1 MNAVL
6 NSGQLPQHTPE
17 FLKERKFLVVIPLLI
32 IPFLTM
38 AFWALGGGKQSA
50 SAFENSSAQGLNATL
65 PQAQFKDQKAQDK
78 MGVYQTVKTDSVS
91 SSSSGVSESFVKSMG
106 LDAAKAGHTDS
117 ATQCSTAN
125 LTGGPTVADVNEAKI
140 QAKLAAINQQI
151 NQPEQPNYGGGSA
164 SSPQSAADVKR
175 LELMMK
181 AMNGNGGGS
190 DPEMKQITQMLQ
202 QINDIQ
208 NPGNANNR
216 LRNQS
221 LKNHGRVYAV
231 AAAKDDDDEENPVSG
246 GMQVSYTSYD
256 GGNKTKKRR
265 SASTAETAGNTIQAV
280 VHEDQTLVSGAVI
293 KLRLLDGIY
302 INGKM
307 IPKGSFVYGTCSL
320 NNERLEIKIASIRY
334 LNNILPVALA
344 VYDLDGME
352 GLYVPGSIGRD
363 AAKNGVGDAV
373 QSMQIM
379 SMDQSV
385 GTQAASAGVE
395 AAKGLFNHKVKQIK
409 VKVKAGYEV
418 LLKDSN
424 DRDN

>member
-1 MNAVL
+1 MNAVS

-17 FLKERKFLVVIPLLI
+17 FLKERKFLVIMPLLI

-38 AFWALGGGKQSA
+38 AFWALGGGKHSS
-50 SAFENSSAQGLNATL
+50 SAFENSNAQGLNATL

-78 MGVYQTVKTDSVS
+78 MGVYQTVKTDSAS
-91 SSSSGVSESFVKSMG
+91 SANSGVSESFVKSMG
-106 LDAAKAGHTDS
+106 LDASQAGHIDS
-117 ATQCSTAN
+117 ATQRSTSN
-125 LTGGPTVADVNEAKI
+125 LTGGPTVADANEAKI

-151 NQPEQPNYGGGSA
+151 NQPEPANYGSGASA
-164 SSPQSAADVKR
+164 PQSTADVKR

-181 AMNGNGGGS
+181 AMNGNGGGN
-190 DPEMKQITQMLQ
+190 DPEMKQLTQMLQ

-208 NPGNANNR
+208 NPGNANIK

-231 AAAKDDDDEENPVSG
+231 MAAKDDDDDNSASDK
-246 GMQVSYTSYD
+246 MQVSYASYD
-256 GGNKTKKRR
+256 GGGKSKKHR

-302 INGKM
+302 VNGKM
-307 IPKGSFVYGTCSL
+307 IPKGSFVYGTCAL

-373 QSMQIM
+373 QSMQLM

>member
-17 FLKERKFLVVIPLLI
+17 FLKERKFLVVMPLLI

-50 SAFENSSAQGLNATL
+50 SAFENSNVQGLNTTL
-65 PQAQFKDQKAQDK
+65 PQAQFKDQKGQDK

-91 SSSSGVSESFVKSMG
+91 SASSGVSESFVKSMG

-117 ATQCSTAN
+117 ATQRSTDN

-151 NQPEQPNYGGGSA
+151 NQPEQPNYGGGGASA
-164 SSPQSAADVKR
+164 PQSAADVKR

-181 AMNGNGGGS
+181 AMNGNGGGN
-190 DPEMKQITQMLQ
+190 DPEMKQLTQMLQ

-208 NPGNANNR
+208 NPGNANSK

-231 AAAKDDDDEENPVSG
+231 MAANDDDDDNSAPDK
-246 GMQVSYTSYD
+246 MQVSYASYD
-256 GGNKTKKRR
+256 GGGTTKKRR
-265 SASTAETAGNTIQAV
+265 SANAAETAGNTIQAV
-280 VHEDQTLVSGAVI
+280 VHEDQTLVTGAVI

-302 INGKM
+302 VNGKM
-307 IPKGSFVYGTCSL
+307 IPKGSFVYGTCAL
-320 NNERLEIKIASIRY
+320 NNERLEIKITSIRY

-373 QSMQIM
+373 QSMQLM

>member
-17 FLKERKFLVVIPLLI
+17 FLKERKFLVIIPLLI

-38 AFWALGGGKQSA
+38 AFWALGGGKQS
-50 SAFENSSAQGLNATL
+50 SSGFENSNAQGLNATL

-78 MGVYQTVKTDSVS
+78 MGVYQTVKTDSAS
-91 SSSSGVSESFVKSMG
+91 SANSGVSESFIKSMG
-106 LDAAKAGHTDS
+106 LNAAKSGHLDS
-117 ATQCSTAN
+117 TTQRSTAN
-125 LTGGPTVADVNEAKI
+125 LTGTSTADVNEAKI

-151 NQPEQPNYGGGSA
+151 NQPEPTNYSGGASA
-164 SSPQSAADVKR
+164 PQSAADVKR

-190 DPEMKQITQMLQ
+190 DTEMKQLTQMLQ

-208 NPGNANNR
+208 NPGNANKR
-216 LRNQS
+216 LRSQS

-231 AAAKDDDDEENPVSG
+231 MAANDDDDDNYTTGKP
-246 GMQVSYTSYD
+246 QVSYVSYD
-256 GGNKTKKRR
+256 GGNKPKKRR
-265 SASTAETAGNTIQAV
+265 SGNNAENPGNTIQAV

-302 INGKM
+302 VNGKM
-307 IPKGSFVYGTCSL
+307 IPKGSFVYGTCAL
-320 NNERLEIKIASIRY
+320 NNERLDIKIASIRY
-334 LNNILPVALA
+334 LNNILPVALT

-373 QSMQIM
+373 QSMQFM

-385 GTQAASAGVE
+385 ATQAASAGVE
-395 AAKGLFNHKVKQIK
+395 AAKGLFNRKVKQIK
-409 VKVKAGYEV
+409 VKVKAGYEI

>member
-1 MNAVL
+1 MNAAL

-17 FLKERKFLVVIPLLI
+17 FLKERKFLIVMPLLI

-50 SAFENSSAQGLNATL
+50 SAFEGSNAQGLNATL

-117 ATQCSTAN
+117 ATQRSTAN

-151 NQPEQPNYGGGSA
+151 NQPEQPSYGGGGA

-181 AMNGNGGGS
+181 AMNGNGGGN
-190 DPEMKQITQMLQ
+190 DPEMKQLTQMLQ

-208 NPGNANNR
+208 NPGNANSK
-216 LRNQS
+216 LRTQS

-231 AAAKDDDDEENPVSG
+231 MAANDDDDDNSASDK
-246 GMQVSYTSYD
+246 MQVSYASYD
-256 GGNKTKKRR
+256 GGGKTKKRR
-265 SASTAETAGNTIQAV
+265 SANATETAGNTIQAV
-280 VHEDQTLVSGAVI
+280 VHEDQTLVTGAVI

-302 INGKM
+302 VNGKM
-307 IPKGSFVYGTCSL
+307 IPKGSFVYGTCAL
-320 NNERLEIKIASIRY
+320 NNERLEVKITSIRY

-373 QSMQIM
+373 QSMQLM

>member
-1 MNAVL
+1 MNAAL

-17 FLKERKFLVVIPLLI
+17 FLKERKFLVMMPLLI

-38 AFWALGGGKQSA
+38 AFWALGGGKQSS
-50 SAFENSSAQGLNATL
+50 SAFENSKVQGLNASL

-78 MGVYQTVKTDSVS
+78 MGVYQTVKTDSAS
-91 SSSSGVSESFVKSMG
+91 SANSGVSESFVKSMG
-106 LDAAKAGHTDS
+106 LDAAKNGHVDS
-117 ATQCSTAN
+117 ITQHSTAN
-125 LTGGPTVADVNEAKI
+125 LTGESTADVNEAKI

-151 NQPEQPNYGGGSA
+151 NQPEPPNYGGGSSA
-164 SSPQSAADVKR
+164 PQSPADVKR

-181 AMNGNGGGS
+181 AMNGNNGGN
-190 DPEMKQITQMLQ
+190 DPEMKQLTQMLQ

-208 NPGNANNR
+208 NPGNANSK

-231 AAAKDDDDEENPVSG
+231 MAANDDDDDNSVSDK
-246 GMQVSYTSYD
+246 MQVSYASYD
-256 GGNKTKKRR
+256 GGGKTKKRR
-265 SASTAETAGNTIQAV
+265 SANTSETTGNTIQAV

-293 KLRLLDGIY
+293 KLRLMDGIY
-302 INGKM
+302 VNGKM

-320 NNERLEIKIASIRY
+320 NNERLDVKITSIRY

-379 SMDQSV
+379 SMDQSI

-395 AAKGLFNHKVKQIK
+395 AAKGLFNRKVKQIK
-409 VKVKAGYEV
+409 VRVKAGYEV

>member
-1 MNAVL
+1 METRSTGGNP
-6 NSGQLPQHTPE
+6 PQHTPE
-17 FLKERKFLVVIPLLI
+17 FLRERKFYLVIPLLI
-32 IPFLTM
+32 LPFLTM
-38 AFWALGGGKQSA
+38 AFWALGGGKQGLTTS
-50 SAFENSSAQGLNATL
+50 SNVPSSGLNSSL

-78 MGVYQTVKTDSVS
+78 MEVYQTTRSDSANAAN
-91 SSSSGVSESFVKSMG
+91 SGVSESFVKSMG
-106 LDAAKAGHTDS
+106 LDAAKTAHSDS
-117 ATQCSTAN
+117 VTHRSTAA
-125 LTGGPTVADVNEAKI
+125 LTGAPSSADVNEAKI
-140 QAKLAAINQQI
+140 QAKLATINQQI
-151 NQPEQPNYGGGSA
+151 SQPETGNATGGVTAQA
-164 SSPQSAADVKR
+164 SNADVKK

-181 AMNGNGGGS
+181 AMNSNSGS
-190 DPEMKQITQMLQ
+190 GDPEMKQLTQMLQ
-202 QINDIQ
+202 QINDLQ
-208 NPGNANNR
+208 NPGNSNAR
-216 LRNQS
+216 SRYQS
-221 LKNHGRVYAV
+221 MKNHGRVYPVV
-231 AAAKDDDDEENPVSG
+231 AATDDDDDSAPSPSKVRFA
-246 GMQVSYTSYD
+246 SYD
-256 GGNKTKKRR
+256 GGGR
-265 SASTAETAGNTIQAV
+265 SAKKHKAIPTEAAGNTIQAV

-363 AAKNGVGDAV
+363 AAKNGVGDAI
-373 QSMQIM
+373 QSMQLL

>member
-17 FLKERKFLVVIPLLI
+17 FLKERKFLVIMPLLI

-50 SAFENSSAQGLNATL
+50 SAFENSNAQGLNATL

-78 MGVYQTVKTDSVS
+78 MGVYQTVKTDSAS
-91 SSSSGVSESFVKSMG
+91 SANSGVSESFVKSMG
-106 LDAAKAGHTDS
+106 LDAAKAGHIDS
-117 ATQCSTAN
+117 ATQRSTAN
-125 LTGGPTVADVNEAKI
+125 LTGGPTVADANEAKI

-151 NQPEQPNYGGGSA
+151 NQPEPANYGSVASA
-164 SSPQSAADVKR
+164 PQSTADVKR

-181 AMNGNGGGS
+181 AMNGNGGGN
-190 DPEMKQITQMLQ
+190 DPEMKQLTQMLQ

-231 AAAKDDDDEENPVSG
+231 MAAKDDDDDNSASDK
-246 GMQVSYTSYD
+246 MQVSYASYD
-256 GGNKTKKRR
+256 GGGKSKKHR

-302 INGKM
+302 VNGKM
-307 IPKGSFVYGTCSL
+307 IPKGSFVYGTCAL

-373 QSMQIM
+373 QSMQLM

>member
-1 MNAVL
+1 MEATL
-6 NSGQLPQHTPE
+6 TGGRLPQHTSE
-17 FLKERKFLVVIPLLI
+17 FLKERKFMMVIPLLI
-32 IPFLTM
+32 LPFLTM
-38 AFWALGGGKQSA
+38 GFWALGGGKQSG
-50 SAFENSSAQGLNATL
+50 AFNAMAATQGLNATL
-65 PQAQFKDQKAQDK
+65 PQAQFKDQKSQDK
-78 MGVYQTVKTDSVS
+78 MDVYQNAKTDSATS
-91 SSSSGVSESFVKSMG
+91 AGNGVSESFVRSMG
-106 LDAAKAGHTDS
+106 LDAAKINHEDS
-117 ATQCSTAN
+117 ITKNSTAN
-125 LTGGPTVADVNEAKI
+125 LTGAPTTADVNEAKI

-151 NQPEQPNYGGGSA
+151 NQPQTPDYGPA
-164 SSPQSAADVKR
+164 SPGQSNADVKR
-175 LELMMK
+175 MELMMK
-181 AMNGNGGGS
+181 AMNSNGNSGS
-190 DPEMKQITQMLQ
+190 DPEMKQLTQMLQ

-208 NPGNANNR
+208 NPGNANAR

-221 LKNHGRVYAV
+221 SKNHGRVYAV
-231 AAAKDDDDEENPVSG
+231 SAASDDDDDNSSTSN
-246 GMQVSYTSYD
+246 MKVSYASYD
-256 GGNKTKKRR
+256 GGGKGKIKHSSNTE
-265 SASTAETAGNTIQAV
+265 ETTGNTIQAV

-302 INGKM
+302 VNGKM
-307 IPKGSFVYGTCSL
+307 IPKGSFVYGTCAL
-320 NNERLEIKIASIRY
+320 NNERLNIKIASIRY
-334 LNNILPVALA
+334 LNNILPVALT

-373 QSMQIM
+373 QSMQLM

>member
-1 MNAVL
+1 MNAAL

-17 FLKERKFLVVIPLLI
+17 FLKERKFLVVMPLLI

-50 SAFENSSAQGLNATL
+50 SAFENSNPQGLNATL

-78 MGVYQTVKTDSVS
+78 MGVYQTVKTDSAS
-91 SSSSGVSESFVKSMG
+91 SASSGVSESFVKSMG
-106 LDAAKAGHTDS
+106 LDAAKSGHTDS
-117 ATQCSTAN
+117 ATQRSTAN

-151 NQPEQPNYGGGSA
+151 NQPEQPSYGGGGT
-164 SSPQSAADVKR
+164 SSPQSAAEVKR

-190 DPEMKQITQMLQ
+190 DPEMKQLTQMLQ

-208 NPGNANNR
+208 NPGNANSR

-231 AAAKDDDDEENPVSG
+231 MAANDDDDDSSAPDKI
-246 GMQVSYTSYD
+246 QVRYASYD
-256 GGNKTKKRR
+256 GGGKTKKRR
-265 SASTAETAGNTIQAV
+265 SATTVEAAGNTIQAV
-280 VHEDQTLVSGAVI
+280 VHEDQTLVTGAVI

-302 INGKM
+302 VNGKM
-307 IPKGSFVYGTCSL
+307 IPKGSFIYGTCAL
-320 NNERLEIKIASIRY
+320 NNERLDIKIASIRY

-373 QSMQIM
+373 QSMQLM
-379 SMDQSV
+379 SMEQSI

>member
-1 MNAVL
+1 MNAAL
-6 NSGQLPQHTPE
+6 NSGQMPQHTPE
-17 FLKERKFLVVIPLLI
+17 FLKERKFLVIMPLLI

-50 SAFENSSAQGLNATL
+50 SGFENSNPQGLNASL

-78 MGVYQTVKTDSVS
+78 MGVYQTVKTDSTS
-91 SSSSGVSESFVKSMG
+91 SANSGVSESFIKSMG
-106 LDAAKAGHTDS
+106 LDAAKAGNLDS
-117 ATQCSTAN
+117 TTQRSTAN
-125 LTGGPTVADVNEAKI
+125 LTGTSTADVNEAKI

-151 NQPEQPNYGGGSA
+151 NQPETPNYGGGGA
-164 SSPQSAADVKR
+164 SSAQSAADVKR

-190 DPEMKQITQMLQ
+190 DPEMKQLTQMLQ

-208 NPGNANNR
+208 NPGSANNR

-231 AAAKDDDDEENPVSG
+231 MAANDDDDDNYTTGKP
-246 GMQVSYTSYD
+246 QVSYVSYD
-256 GGNKTKKRR
+256 GGNKSKKRR
-265 SASTAETAGNTIQAV
+265 SANSAETTGNTIQAV

-302 INGKM
+302 VNGKM
-307 IPKGSFVYGTCSL
+307 IPKGSFVYGTCAL
-320 NNERLEIKIASIRY
+320 NNERLDIKIASIRY
-334 LNNILPVALA
+334 LNNILPVALT

-352 GLYVPGSIGRD
+352 GLYVPGSIGMD

-385 GTQAASAGVE
+385 ATQAASAGVE
-395 AAKGLFNHKVKQIK
+395 AAKGLFNRKVKQIK

>member
-1 MNAVL
+1 
-6 NSGQLPQHTPE
+6 
-17 FLKERKFLVVIPLLI
+17 
-32 IPFLTM
+32 
-38 AFWALGGGKQSA
+38 
-50 SAFENSSAQGLNATL
+50 
-65 PQAQFKDQKAQDK
+65 
-78 MGVYQTVKTDSVS
+78 
-91 SSSSGVSESFVKSMG
+91 MG
-106 LDAAKAGHTDS
+106 LDAAKADHIDS
-117 ATQCSTAN
+117 ATQRSTAN
-125 LTGGPTVADVNEAKI
+125 LTGGPTVADANEAKI

-151 NQPEQPNYGGGSA
+151 NQPEPANYGSGASA
-164 SSPQSAADVKR
+164 PQSTADVKR

-181 AMNGNGGGS
+181 AMNGNGGGN
-190 DPEMKQITQMLQ
+190 DPEMKQLTQMLQ

-208 NPGNANNR
+208 NPGNANIK

-231 AAAKDDDDEENPVSG
+231 MAAKDDDDDNSASDK
-246 GMQVSYTSYD
+246 MQVSYASYD
-256 GGNKTKKRR
+256 GGGKSKKHR

-302 INGKM
+302 VNGKM
-307 IPKGSFVYGTCSL
+307 IPKGSFVYGTCAL

-373 QSMQIM
+373 QSMQLM

>member
-6 NSGQLPQHTPE
+6 NSGELPQHTPE
-17 FLKERKFLVVIPLLI
+17 FLKERKFLVVMPLLI

-50 SAFENSSAQGLNATL
+50 SAFENSNAQGLNATL

-78 MGVYQTVKTDSVS
+78 MGVYQTVKTDSAS
-91 SSSSGVSESFVKSMG
+91 SASSGVSESFVKSMG
-106 LDAAKAGHTDS
+106 LDAAKARQTDS
-117 ATQCSTAN
+117 ATQRSTAN

-151 NQPEQPNYGGGSA
+151 NQPEQSNYSGSA
-164 SSPQSAADVKR
+164 SAPQSAADVKR

-181 AMNGNGGGS
+181 AMNGNGEGN
-190 DPEMKQITQMLQ
+190 DPEMKQLTQMLQ

-208 NPGNANNR
+208 NPGNANSR

-221 LKNHGRVYAV
+221 LKNHGRAYAV
-231 AAAKDDDDEENPVSG
+231 MAANDDDDDNSAPDK
-246 GMQVSYTSYD
+246 MQVRYASYD
-256 GGNKTKKRR
+256 GGGKTKKRR
-265 SASTAETAGNTIQAV
+265 SANTAETAGNTIQAV
-280 VHEDQTLVSGAVI
+280 VHEDQTLVTGAVI

-302 INGKM
+302 VNGKM
-307 IPKGSFVYGTCSL
+307 IPKGSFVYGTCAL
-320 NNERLEIKIASIRY
+320 NNERLDIKIASIRY

-373 QSMQIM
+373 QSMQLM
-379 SMDQSV
+379 SMDQSI

>member
-17 FLKERKFLVVIPLLI
+17 FLKERKFLIVMPLLI

-50 SAFENSSAQGLNATL
+50 SAFENSNAQGLNATL

-117 ATQCSTAN
+117 ATQRSTAN

-151 NQPEQPNYGGGSA
+151 NQPEQPNYGSGGA
-164 SSPQSAADVKR
+164 SSPQSVADVKR

-181 AMNGNGGGS
+181 AMNGNGGGN
-190 DPEMKQITQMLQ
+190 DPEMKQLTQMLQ

-208 NPGNANNR
+208 NPGNANSK

-231 AAAKDDDDEENPVSG
+231 MAANNDDDDNSAG
-246 GMQVSYTSYD
+246 DKMQVSYASYD
-256 GGNKTKKRR
+256 GGGKTKKRR
-265 SASTAETAGNTIQAV
+265 SANAAETAGNTIQAV
-280 VHEDQTLVSGAVI
+280 VHEDQTLVTGAVI

-302 INGKM
+302 VNGKM
-307 IPKGSFVYGTCSL
+307 IPKGSFVYGTCAL
-320 NNERLEIKIASIRY
+320 NNERLEVKITSIRY
-334 LNNILPVALA
+334 LNNIFPVALA

-373 QSMQIM
+373 QSMQLM

>member
-17 FLKERKFLVVIPLLI
+17 FLKERKFLVIIPLLI
-32 IPFLTM
+32 LPFLTM

-50 SAFENSSAQGLNATL
+50 SAFENSNAQGLNATL
-65 PQAQFKDQKAQDK
+65 PQAQFKDQKTQDK

-91 SSSSGVSESFVKSMG
+91 SASSGVSESFVKSMG

-117 ATQCSTAN
+117 TTQRSTAN

-151 NQPEQPNYGGGSA
+151 NQPEQPNYGGGST
-164 SSPQSAADVKR
+164 SSPQSTADVKR

-181 AMNGNGGGS
+181 AMNGNGGGN
-190 DPEMKQITQMLQ
+190 DPEMKQLTQMLQ

-208 NPGNANNR
+208 NPGNANSK

-231 AAAKDDDDEENPVSG
+231 MAANDDDDDNSASDK
-246 GMQVSYTSYD
+246 MQVSYASYD
-256 GGNKTKKRR
+256 GGGKTKKRR
-265 SASTAETAGNTIQAV
+265 SANTAETAGNTIQAV
-280 VHEDQTLVSGAVI
+280 VHEDQTLVTGAVI
-293 KLRLLDGIY
+293 KLRLLDGMY
-302 INGKM
+302 VNGKM

-320 NNERLEIKIASIRY
+320 NNERLEVKITSIRY

-373 QSMQIM
+373 QSMQLM

-395 AAKGLFNHKVKQIK
+395 AAKGLFNRKVKQIK

>member
-1 MNAVL
+1 
-6 NSGQLPQHTPE
+6 
-17 FLKERKFLVVIPLLI
+17 
-32 IPFLTM
+32 
-38 AFWALGGGKQSA
+38 
-50 SAFENSSAQGLNATL
+50 
-65 PQAQFKDQKAQDK
+65 
-78 MGVYQTVKTDSVS
+78 
-91 SSSSGVSESFVKSMG
+91 
-106 LDAAKAGHTDS
+106 
-117 ATQCSTAN
+117 
-125 LTGGPTVADVNEAKI
+125 
-140 QAKLAAINQQI
+140 
-151 NQPEQPNYGGGSA
+151 
-164 SSPQSAADVKR
+164 
-175 LELMMK
+175 MK
-181 AMNGNGGGS
+181 AMNSNGNSGS
-190 DPEMKQITQMLQ
+190 DPEMKQLTQMLQ

-208 NPGNANNR
+208 NQGNANAR

-221 LKNHGRVYAV
+221 SKNHGRVYAV
-231 AAAKDDDDEENPVSG
+231 SAAGDDDDDNTSTSN
-246 GMQVSYTSYD
+246 MKVSYASYD
-256 GGNKTKKRR
+256 GGGKGKIKHSSNTE
-265 SASTAETAGNTIQAV
+265 ETTGNTIQAV

-302 INGKM
+302 VNGKM
-307 IPKGSFVYGTCSL
+307 IPKGSFVYGTCAL
-320 NNERLEIKIASIRY
+320 NNERLNIKIASIRY
-334 LNNILPVALA
+334 LNNILPVALS

-373 QSMQIM
+373 QSMQLM

>member
-17 FLKERKFLVVIPLLI
+17 FLKERKFLVIMPLLI

-50 SAFENSSAQGLNATL
+50 SAFENSNAQGLNATL

-78 MGVYQTVKTDSVS
+78 MGVYQTAKTDSAS
-91 SSSSGVSESFVKSMG
+91 SANSGVSESFVKSMG
-106 LDAAKAGHTDS
+106 LDAAKTGQIDS
-117 ATQCSTAN
+117 ATQRSTAN
-125 LTGGPTVADVNEAKI
+125 LTGGPTVADANEAKI

-151 NQPEQPNYGGGSA
+151 NQPEPANYGSVASA
-164 SSPQSAADVKR
+164 SQSTADVKR

-181 AMNGNGGGS
+181 AMNGNGGGN
-190 DPEMKQITQMLQ
+190 DPEMKQLTQMLQ

-208 NPGNANNR
+208 NPGNANIK

-231 AAAKDDDDEENPVSG
+231 MAAKDDDDDNSASDK
-246 GMQVSYTSYD
+246 MQVSYASYD
-256 GGNKTKKRR
+256 GGGKSKKHR

-302 INGKM
+302 VNGKM
-307 IPKGSFVYGTCSL
+307 IPKGSFVYGTCAL
-320 NNERLEIKIASIRY
+320 NNERLEIKLASIRY

-373 QSMQIM
+373 QSMQLM

>member
-6 NSGQLPQHTPE
+6 NSGQLQQHTPE
-17 FLKERKFLVVIPLLI
+17 FLKERKFLVIMPLLI

-50 SAFENSSAQGLNATL
+50 SAFENTNAQGLNATL
-65 PQAQFKDQKAQDK
+65 PQAQFKDQKSQDK
-78 MGVYQTVKTDSVS
+78 MGVYQTVKTDSAS
-91 SSSSGVSESFVKSMG
+91 SANSGVSESFVKSMG
-106 LDAAKAGHTDS
+106 LDAAKAGHIDS
-117 ATQCSTAN
+117 ATQRSTAN
-125 LTGGPTVADVNEAKI
+125 LTGGPTVADANEAKI

-151 NQPEQPNYGGGSA
+151 NQPEPTNYGGGA
-164 SSPQSAADVKR
+164 TAPQSTADVKR

-181 AMNGNGGGS
+181 AMNGNGGGN
-190 DPEMKQITQMLQ
+190 DPEMKQLTQMLQ

-208 NPGNANNR
+208 NPGNANSR

-231 AAAKDDDDEENPVSG
+231 AAAKDDDDDNSAPDK
-246 GMQVSYTSYD
+246 MQVSYASYD
-256 GGNKTKKRR
+256 GGGKSKKRR
-265 SASTAETAGNTIQAV
+265 SVNTAETAGNTIQAV
-280 VHEDQTLVSGAVI
+280 VHEDQTLVTGAVI

-302 INGKM
+302 VNGKM

-320 NNERLEIKIASIRY
+320 NNERLEVKIGSIRY

-363 AAKNGVGDAV
+363 AAKNGVGDAI
-373 QSMQIM
+373 QSMQLM

>member
-17 FLKERKFLVVIPLLI
+17 FLKERKFLIVMPLLI

-50 SAFENSSAQGLNATL
+50 SAFENSNAQGLNATL

-117 ATQCSTAN
+117 ATQRSTAN

-151 NQPEQPNYGGGSA
+151 NQPEQPNYGGGGA
-164 SSPQSAADVKR
+164 SSPQSAADIKR

-181 AMNGNGGGS
+181 AMNGNGGGN
-190 DPEMKQITQMLQ
+190 DPEMKQLTQMLQ

-208 NPGNANNR
+208 NPGNANSK
-216 LRNQS
+216 LRYQS

-231 AAAKDDDDEENPVSG
+231 MAANDDDDDNSG
-246 GMQVSYTSYD
+246 GDKMQVSYASYD
-256 GGNKTKKRR
+256 GGGKTKKRR
-265 SASTAETAGNTIQAV
+265 SANAAETAGNTIQAV
-280 VHEDQTLVSGAVI
+280 VHEDQTLVTGAVI

-302 INGKM
+302 VNGKM
-307 IPKGSFVYGTCSL
+307 IPKGSFVYGTCAL
-320 NNERLEIKIASIRY
+320 NNERLEVKITSIRY

-373 QSMQIM
+373 QSMQLM

>member
-1 MNAVL
+1 MNAAL
-6 NSGQLPQHTPE
+6 NSGHLPQHTPK

-38 AFWALGGGKQSA
+38 AFWALGGGRQSPEA
-50 SAFENSSAQGLNATL
+50 IQNTNAQGLNTTL

-78 MGVYQTVKTDSVS
+78 MGIYQTVKTDSANS
-91 SSSSGVSESFVKSMG
+91 ANSGVSESFIRSMG
-106 LDAAKAGHTDS
+106 LAAVSAAHTDS
-117 ATQCSTAN
+117 VTQRSTDN
-125 LTGGPTVADVNEAKI
+125 LTGGSTVNDVNEAKI

-151 NQPEQPNYGGGSA
+151 NQPEPSNYVSGSA
-164 SSPQSAADVKR
+164 SSSQSTADVKR
-175 LELMMK
+175 LEVMMK
-181 AMNGNGGGS
+181 AMNNSNSGA
-190 DPEMKQITQMLQ
+190 DPEMKQLTAMLQ

-208 NPGNANNR
+208 NPSNANSR
-216 LRNQS
+216 SRNQS

-231 AAAKDDDDEENPVSG
+231 IAANDDDDDSVLPG
-246 GMQVSYTSYD
+246 KLQARYISYNGD
-256 GGNKTKKRR
+256 KPTKKR
-265 SASTAETAGNTIQAV
+265 SPVNTIETPGNTIQAV

-302 INGKM
+302 VNGKM
-307 IPKGSFVYGTCSL
+307 VPKGSFVYGTCAL

-334 LNNILPVALA
+334 LNNILPVALS

-363 AAKNGVGDAV
+363 AAKNGVGNAV
-373 QSMQIM
+373 QSMQLL
-379 SMDQSV
+379 SMDQSI
-385 GTQAASAGVE
+385 GTQAATAGVE

-424 DRDN
+424 DREN

>member
-1 MNAVL
+1 
-6 NSGQLPQHTPE
+6 
-17 FLKERKFLVVIPLLI
+17 
-32 IPFLTM
+32 
-38 AFWALGGGKQSA
+38 
-50 SAFENSSAQGLNATL
+50 
-65 PQAQFKDQKAQDK
+65 
-78 MGVYQTVKTDSVS
+78 
-91 SSSSGVSESFVKSMG
+91 
-106 LDAAKAGHTDS
+106 
-117 ATQCSTAN
+117 
-125 LTGGPTVADVNEAKI
+125 
-140 QAKLAAINQQI
+140 
-151 NQPEQPNYGGGSA
+151 
-164 SSPQSAADVKR
+164 
-175 LELMMK
+175 
-181 AMNGNGGGS
+181 MNGNGGGN
-190 DPEMKQITQMLQ
+190 DPEMKQLTQMLQ

-216 LRNQS
+216 LRTQS
-221 LKNHGRVYAV
+221 LKNHGRVYV
-231 AAAKDDDDEENPVSG
+231 VMAAKDDDDDNSASDK
-246 GMQVSYTSYD
+246 MQVSYASYD
-256 GGNKTKKRR
+256 GGGKSKKHR
-265 SASTAETAGNTIQAV
+265 SVSTTETAGNTIQAV

-302 INGKM
+302 VNGKM
-307 IPKGSFVYGTCSL
+307 IPKGSFVYGTCAL

-373 QSMQIM
+373 QSMQLM

>member
-1 MNAVL
+1 MNAAL
-6 NSGQLPQHTPE
+6 NSGQLPQHTSE
-17 FLKERKFLVVIPLLI
+17 FLKERKFLIVMPLLI

-50 SAFENSSAQGLNATL
+50 SAFESSNAQGLNATL

-117 ATQCSTAN
+117 ATQRSTAN

-151 NQPEQPNYGGGSA
+151 NQPEQPNYGGGGA

-181 AMNGNGGGS
+181 AMNGNGGGN
-190 DPEMKQITQMLQ
+190 DPEMKQLTQMLQ

-208 NPGNANNR
+208 NPGNANSK
-216 LRNQS
+216 LRTQS

-231 AAAKDDDDEENPVSG
+231 MAANDDDDDNPASDK
-246 GMQVSYTSYD
+246 MQVSYASYD
-256 GGNKTKKRR
+256 GGGKTKKRR
-265 SASTAETAGNTIQAV
+265 SANAAETAGNTIQAV
-280 VHEDQTLVSGAVI
+280 VHEDQTLVTGAVI

-302 INGKM
+302 VNGKM
-307 IPKGSFVYGTCSL
+307 IPKGSFVYGTCAL
-320 NNERLEIKIASIRY
+320 NNERLEVKITSIRY

-373 QSMQIM
+373 QSMQLM

>member
-1 MNAVL
+1 MNAAL

-17 FLKERKFLVVIPLLI
+17 FLKERKFLVIIPLLI

-50 SAFENSSAQGLNATL
+50 SAFENSNVQGLNATL

-78 MGVYQTVKTDSVS
+78 MGVYQTVKTDSAS
-91 SSSSGVSESFVKSMG
+91 SANSGVSESFVKSMG

-117 ATQCSTAN
+117 ATQRSTAN

-151 NQPEQPNYGGGSA
+151 NQPETTNYGG
-164 SSPQSAADVKR
+164 SSSVPQSTADVKR

-181 AMNGNGGGS
+181 AMNGNDGGN
-190 DPEMKQITQMLQ
+190 DPEMKQLTQMLQ

-208 NPGNANNR
+208 NPGNANSR

-231 AAAKDDDDEENPVSG
+231 AAAKDDDDDNSAPDK
-246 GMQVSYTSYD
+246 MQVSYALYD
-256 GGNKTKKRR
+256 GGGKSKKHR
-265 SASTAETAGNTIQAV
+265 SASSAETAGNTIQAV
-280 VHEDQTLVSGAVI
+280 VHEDQTLVTGAVI
-293 KLRLLDGIY
+293 KLRLLDGVY
-302 INGKM
+302 VNGKM
-307 IPKGSFVYGTCSL
+307 IPKGSFVYGTCAL
-320 NNERLEIKIASIRY
+320 NNERLEIKITSIRY
-334 LNNILPVALA
+334 LNNILPVALS
-344 VYDLDGME
+344 VYDLDGMQ

-373 QSMQIM
+373 QSLQLM

-424 DRDN
+424 DLDN